1 MKENVVRGILA
12 KVEGEKFVGI
22 ETVEFPSKRTVL
34 DVMYKA
40 LDCDCVDHVAIPL
53 GEHVFHVWVD
63 DEGAISGRK
72 SPYFMFGH
80 QPIFGSLLFTG
91 LDDMGDIKSL
101 TDREE
106 LVLRMILSQFLEPED
121 DDYDSEVG
129 DVKIIDGKL

>member
-12 KVEGEKFVGI
+12 KVEGDKFVGI

-40 LDCDCVDHVAIPL
+40 LDCECVDHVSLPI
-53 GEHVFHVWVD
+53 GDRVFHLWVD

-72 SPYFMFGH
+72 SPCFMFGG
-80 QPIFGSLLFTG
+80 QPLFGSLLFTG
-91 LDDMGDIKSL
+91 LDEMGDIQSL

-106 LVLRMILSQFLEPED
+106 LILRIILSQFLDSED
-121 DDYDSEVG
+121 DDWDSEVE
-129 DVKIIDGKL
+129 IIDGKL

>member
-1 MKENVVRGILA
+1 MKEKVVHGILA
-12 KVEGEKFVGI
+12 KVDGDKFVGI

-40 LDCDCVDHVAIPL
+40 LDCECVDHVTLPL

-72 SPYFMFGH
+72 SPCFMFGR

-91 LDDMGDIKSL
+91 LDDMGDIQSL

-121 DDYDSEVG
+121 A
-129 DVKIIDGKL
+129 